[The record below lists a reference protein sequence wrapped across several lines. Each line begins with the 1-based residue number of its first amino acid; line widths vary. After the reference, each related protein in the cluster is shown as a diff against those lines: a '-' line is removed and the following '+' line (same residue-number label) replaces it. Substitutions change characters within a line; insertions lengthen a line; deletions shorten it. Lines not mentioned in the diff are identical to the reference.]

1 MSLVIALKHLVM
13 QYKIHPIL
21 VNFTAALV
29 PASLGSDLLERIFG
43 KKSLGETGWWTMFYA
58 ACITPLTAATGG
70 LFWMKDDVGVRGMMI
85 HKWLGTSLAVL
96 LPLLMLWRWRFHAR
110 KSRPG
115 AAYLLIGMLLVALLA
130 YQGSLGGAQVFKDM

>member
-1 MSLVIALKHLVM
+1 MSLEIALKHLVM

-21 VNFTAALV
+21 ASFTAALV
-29 PASLGSDLLERIFG
+29 PVSLASDLLERLSG

-58 ACITPLTAATGG
+58 ACVTPMTAAAGW

-85 HKWLGTSLAVL
+85 HKWLGTSFAVL

-110 KSRPG
+110 KQRPD
-115 AAYLLIGMLLVALLA
+115 AAYLLIGLLGVALLA